1 VRASPPPWGVVSAGQ
16 PAALAVSIAAALVW
30 SACTSAKFGDGGGGE
45 DAGVE
50 SDAGGGGFEPAPDAA
65 PPAPDAGRIVLTQSQ
80 SMDIVGFTG
89 VACFDDDDVE
99 TVNSFYRVFDLAA
112 EGIAGPIQVTKVIF
126 GVEESVSGSTGLPA
140 TVILR
145 TLDGEFTADQNQLA
159 LANMSGP
166 PLGSAETVIPEVAF
180 PGKGQLGG
188 ILHEVPIQAT
198 VPAGSR
204 LVVELTHQALEPGQ
218 ALLMGAN
225 RLDQDGFTY
234 WRAAACELAEP
245 VNPDTIDDDAGD
257 PFIMHWV
264 LVVEGTGG

>member
-1 VRASPPPWGVVSAGQ
+1 VRASPPSWGVVSAGQ

-30 SACTSAKFGDGGGGE
+30 SACTSAKFGDGAGE

-145 TLDGEFTADQNQLA
+145 TLDGEFTADQNQLV

-188 ILHEVPIQAT
+188 LLHEVPIQAT

-225 RLDQDGFTY
+225 RLGQDGFTY

-245 VNPDTIDDDAGD
+245 VNPDTIEDDAGD

>member
-1 VRASPPPWGVVSAGQ
+1 MAVVPACHATALVVSI
-16 PAALAVSIAAALVW
+16 SAALVW
-30 SACTSAKFGDGGGGE
+30 GACTSAKFGDGAAGE

-50 SDAGGGGFEPAPDAA
+50 SDAGGGEVEPTPDAA

-89 VACFDDDDVE
+89 VACFDDNDVE
-99 TVNSFYRVFDLAA
+99 TVNSFYRVFDLAT
-112 EGIAGPIQVTKVIF
+112 EGIAGPIEVTKVIF
-126 GVEESVSGSTGLPA
+126 GVEESVSGSTGLAA

-204 LVVELTHQALEPGQ
+204 LVVEVAHQALQPGQ
-218 ALLMGAN
+218 LLLLGAN
-225 RLDQDGFTY
+225 RLGQDGFTY
-234 WRAAACELAEP
+234 WRAAACDLAEP
-245 VNPDTIDDDAGD
+245 VNPDTVDDDAGD